1 MNNSRRVINKHN
13 GYNFTSHNIACKAI
27 LIKGIVCDGFTTY
40 EYDSETNTLIVYD
53 GTVKEYYH
61 PKILDDDY
69 IFPFFEQIITNVK

>member
-13 GYNFTSHNIACKAI
+13 GYNFISHNIACKAI
-27 LIKGIVCDGFTTY
+27 LIQGIVRDGLTTY
-40 EYDSETNTLIVYD
+40 EYNPETNTLIVND
-53 GTVKEYYH
+53 GTIKEYYH